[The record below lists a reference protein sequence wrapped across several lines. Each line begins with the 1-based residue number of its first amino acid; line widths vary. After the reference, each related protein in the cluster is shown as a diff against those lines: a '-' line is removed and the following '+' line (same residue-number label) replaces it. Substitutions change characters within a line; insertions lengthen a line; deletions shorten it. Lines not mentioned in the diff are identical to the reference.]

1 MYSDRP
7 NEVTEAGFTVDE
19 LRRRLS
25 KIEINRD
32 EGLLQIDS
40 LQATLRRSKTK
51 YFICYKLNQSRY
63 YILVGRTRGI

>member
-1 MYSDRP
+1 MYIDRP

-19 LRRRLS
+19 LQRRLS

-32 EGLLQIDS
+32 EALLQIDS

-51 YFICYKLNQSRY
+51 YIIFYKWNQSI
-63 YILVGRTRGI
+63 YILVARALRI